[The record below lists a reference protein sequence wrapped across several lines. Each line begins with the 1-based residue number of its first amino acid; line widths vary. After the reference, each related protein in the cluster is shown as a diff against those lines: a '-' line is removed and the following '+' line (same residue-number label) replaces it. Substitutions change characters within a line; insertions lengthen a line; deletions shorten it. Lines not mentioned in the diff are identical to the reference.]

1 MKKIFTVVLIVVTVM
16 AGIALG
22 SFYYINKKIYVPSPK
37 DFFKHNDGQGA
48 KINYNEEK
56 GVFNILLV
64 GLDKRFENDIGR
76 TDSIIL
82 ANINTEA
89 KTVKLISF
97 MRDLYVPIPGHG
109 LNRINAAY
117 SLGGPELLMKTLQQD
132 FNIDVQYYIS
142 IDFRAFQDLVDKLG
156 GIDVEVKDYEVKEI
170 NKYIKEVNG
179 SRATLLSGP
188 GYQKLNGQQ
197 ALSYSRIRKV
207 GNGDF
212 ERTERQRRVLTILIN
227 KARNLSIFKLPDL
240 ASTALNYIKTNIPT
254 GKLMNIA
261 YTVYK
266 FGNTPVETIRVP
278 ADGMFQN
285 MRVKGMAVLVP
296 DLEKNVIYLEKFLS
310 SQGIAFSNLP
320 PYMANNFHF
329 NDKPIDNRGKV
340 RNVIKIVIPKED
352 LTPTINEE
360 EAELEESIKSPE
372 INNNTS
378 EINKNTPSI
387 VPSE

>member
-1 MKKIFTVVLIVVTVM
+1 MKKILTVVLIAVTVM

-37 DFFKHNDGQGA
+37 DFFKHNDGQGD
-48 KINYNEEK
+48 KVNFSEEK
-56 GVFNILLV
+56 GVFNILLI
-64 GLDKRFENDIGR
+64 GLDRRSENDIGR

-89 KTVKLISF
+89 KTIKLISF
-97 MRDLYVPIPGHG
+97 MRDLYVPIPEHG

-117 SLGGPELLMKTLQQD
+117 TLGGPELLIKTLQQD
-132 FNIDVQYYIS
+132 FNIDVQYYVS

-179 SRATLLSGP
+179 SKATLLSGP

-227 KARNLSIFKLPDL
+227 KARSVSILKIPDL

-329 NDKPIDNRGKV
+329 NDKAIDNRGKV
-340 RNVIKIVIPKED
+340 RNIIKIVIPKED

-360 EAELEESIKSPE
+360 ETELEESIKSPDSNNN
-372 INNNTS
+372 INNNS
-378 EINKNTPSI
+378 EVI

>member
-1 MKKIFTVVLIVVTVM
+1 M
-16 AGIALG
+16 
-22 SFYYINKKIYVPSPK
+22 
-37 DFFKHNDGQGA
+37 
-48 KINYNEEK
+48 
-56 GVFNILLV
+56 LV
-64 GLDKRFENDIGR
+64 GLDKRSENDIGR

-89 KTVKLISF
+89 KTIKLVSF
-97 MRDLYVPIPGHG
+97 MRDMYVPIPGHG

-132 FNIDVQYYIS
+132 FNIDVKYYVS

-179 SRATLLSGP
+179 SKATLLSGP

-227 KARNLSIFKLPDL
+227 KARNVSIFKIPDL
-240 ASTALNYIKTNIPT
+240 ASTVLNYIKTNIPT
-254 GKLMNIA
+254 GKLMNLA
-261 YTVYK
+261 YTVYR
-266 FGNTPVETIRVP
+266 FGNTPVETIRIP
-278 ADGMFQN
+278 ADGMFEN

-296 DLEKNVIYLEKFLS
+296 DLEKNVVYLEKFLS

-320 PYMANNFHF
+320 SYMANNFHF

-352 LTPTINEE
+352 LTPTINEDE
-360 EAELEESIKSPE
+360 TELEESIINPGS
-372 INNNTS
+372 NNNVNNNS
-378 EINKNTPSI
+378 EVI

>member
-1 MKKIFTVVLIVVTVM
+1 MKKILTVVLIAVTVM

-37 DFFKHNDGQGA
+37 DFFKHNDGQGD
-48 KINYNEEK
+48 KVNFNEEK
-56 GVFNILLV
+56 GVFNILLI
-64 GLDKRFENDIGR
+64 GLDRRSENDIGR

-89 KTVKLISF
+89 KTIKLISF
-97 MRDLYVPIPGHG
+97 MRDLYVPIPEHG

-117 SLGGPELLMKTLQQD
+117 TLGGPELLIKTLQQD
-132 FNIDVQYYIS
+132 FNIDVQYYVS

-179 SRATLLSGP
+179 SKATLLSGP

-227 KARNLSIFKLPDL
+227 KARSVSILKIPDL

-329 NDKPIDNRGKV
+329 NDKAIDNRGKV
-340 RNVIKIVIPKED
+340 RNIIKIVIPKED

-360 EAELEESIKSPE
+360 ETELEESIKSPDSNNN
-372 INNNTS
+372 INNNS
-378 EINKNTPSI
+378 EVI

>member
-1 MKKIFTVVLIVVTVM
+1 MKKIIAVVLIAVTVM

-48 KINYNEEK
+48 NLNYNEEK
-56 GVFNILLV
+56 GIFNILLV
-64 GLDKRFENDIGR
+64 GLDKRSENDIGR

-89 KTVKLISF
+89 KTIKLVSF
-97 MRDLYVPIPGHG
+97 MRDMYVPIPGHG

-132 FNIDVQYYIS
+132 FNIDVQYYVS

-227 KARNLSIFKLPDL
+227 KARSVSIFKIPDL

-254 GKLMNIA
+254 GKLMNLA
-261 YTVYK
+261 YTVYR
-266 FGNTPVETIRVP
+266 FGNTPVETIRIP
-278 ADGMFQN
+278 ADGMFEN

-296 DLEKNVIYLEKFLS
+296 DLEKNVVYLEKFLS

-320 PYMANNFHF
+320 SYMANNFHF

-352 LTPTINEE
+352 LTPTINEDE
-360 EAELEESIKSPE
+360 TELEESIINPGS
-372 INNNTS
+372 NNNVNNNS
-378 EINKNTPSI
+378 EVI

>member
-1 MKKIFTVVLIVVTVM
+1 LKKILAVVLIAVTVM
-16 AGIALG
+16 SGIALG

-37 DFFKHNDGQGA
+37 DFFKHNDGQGVNL
-48 KINYNEEK
+48 NYNEEK
-56 GVFNILLV
+56 GIFNILLV
-64 GLDKRFENDIGR
+64 GLDRRSENDIGR

-82 ANINTEA
+82 ANINTQS
-89 KTVKLISF
+89 KTIKLVSF

-132 FNIDVQYYIS
+132 FNIDVQYYVS

-179 SRATLLSGP
+179 SKATLLSGP

-227 KARNLSIFKLPDL
+227 KARNVSILKMPDL
-240 ASTALNYIKTNIPT
+240 ASTVLNYIKTNIPT
-254 GKLMNIA
+254 GKLMNLA
-261 YTVYK
+261 YTVYR
-266 FGNTPVETIRVP
+266 FGNTPVETIRIP
-278 ADGMFQN
+278 ADGMFEN

-296 DLEKNVIYLEKFLS
+296 DLEKNVVYLEKFLS

-320 PYMANNFHF
+320 SYMANNFHF

-340 RNVIKIVIPKED
+340 RNVIKIIIPKED

-360 EAELEESIKSPE
+360 EKELEESIINPGS
-372 INNNTS
+372 NNNVNNNS
-378 EINKNTPSI
+378 KVI

>member
-1 MKKIFTVVLIVVTVM
+1 MKKILAVVLIAVTVM
-16 AGIALG
+16 SGIALG

-37 DFFKHNDGQGA
+37 DFFKHNDGQGVNL
-48 KINYNEEK
+48 NYNEEK
-56 GVFNILLV
+56 GIFNILLV
-64 GLDKRFENDIGR
+64 GLDRRSENDIGR

-82 ANINTEA
+82 ANINTQS
-89 KTVKLISF
+89 KTIKLVSF

-132 FNIDVQYYIS
+132 FNIDVQYYVS

-179 SRATLLSGP
+179 SKATLLSGP

-227 KARNLSIFKLPDL
+227 KARNVSILKMPDL
-240 ASTALNYIKTNIPT
+240 ASTVLNYIKTNIPT
-254 GKLMNIA
+254 GKLMNLA
-261 YTVYK
+261 YTVYR
-266 FGNTPVETIRVP
+266 FGNTPVETIRIP
-278 ADGMFQN
+278 ADGMFEN

-296 DLEKNVIYLEKFLS
+296 DLEKNVVYLEKFLS

-320 PYMANNFHF
+320 SYMANNFHF

-340 RNVIKIVIPKED
+340 RNVIKIIIPKED

-360 EAELEESIKSPE
+360 EKELEESIINPGS
-372 INNNTS
+372 NNNVNNNS
-378 EINKNTPSI
+378 KVI

>member
-1 MKKIFTVVLIVVTVM
+1 MKKILAVVLIAVTVM

-37 DFFKHNDGQGA
+37 DFLKHNDGQGA
-48 KINYNEEK
+48 NFNYNEEK
-56 GVFNILLV
+56 GIFNILLV
-64 GLDKRFENDIGR
+64 GLDRRSENDIGR

-89 KTVKLISF
+89 KTIKLVSF

-117 SLGGPELLMKTLQQD
+117 SLGGPELLLKTLQQD
-132 FNIDVQYYIS
+132 FNIDVQYYVS

-156 GIDVEVKDYEVKEI
+156 GIDIEVKDYEVKEI

-179 SRATLLSGP
+179 SKATLLSGP

-212 ERTERQRRVLTILIN
+212 ERAERQRRVLTILIN
-227 KARNLSIFKLPDL
+227 KARRVSILKMPDL
-240 ASTALNYIKTNIPT
+240 ASTIFNYIKTNIPT
-254 GKLMNIA
+254 GKLMNLA
-261 YTVYK
+261 FTVYR

-278 ADGMFQN
+278 ADGMFEN

-296 DLEKNVIYLEKFLS
+296 DLEKNVIYFEKFLS

-320 PYMANNFHF
+320 SYMANNFHF

-340 RNVIKIVIPKED
+340 RNIIKIVIPKED
-352 LTPTINEE
+352 LTPTINEKE
-360 EAELEESIKSPE
+360 TELEESIINPGS
-372 INNNTS
+372 NNNLNNNS
-378 EINKNTPSI
+378 EVI

>member
-1 MKKIFTVVLIVVTVM
+1 MKKILAVVLIAVTVM

-48 KINYNEEK
+48 NLNYNEEK
-56 GVFNILLV
+56 GIFNILLV
-64 GLDKRFENDIGR
+64 GLDKRSENDIGR

-89 KTVKLISF
+89 KTIKLVSF
-97 MRDLYVPIPGHG
+97 MRDMYVPIPGHG

-132 FNIDVQYYIS
+132 FNIDVQYYVS

-179 SRATLLSGP
+179 SKATLLSGP

-227 KARNLSIFKLPDL
+227 KARNVSIFKIPDL
-240 ASTALNYIKTNIPT
+240 ASTVLNYIKTNIPT
-254 GKLMNIA
+254 GKLMNLA
-261 YTVYK
+261 YTVYR
-266 FGNTPVETIRVP
+266 FGNTPVETIRIP
-278 ADGMFQN
+278 ADGMFEN

-296 DLEKNVIYLEKFLS
+296 DLEKNVVYLEKFLS

-320 PYMANNFHF
+320 SYMANNFHF

-352 LTPTINEE
+352 LTPTINEDE
-360 EAELEESIKSPE
+360 TELEESIINPGS
-372 INNNTS
+372 NNNVNNNS
-378 EINKNTPSI
+378 EVI

>member
-1 MKKIFTVVLIVVTVM
+1 MKKILAVVLIAVTVM

-48 KINYNEEK
+48 NLNYNEEK
-56 GVFNILLV
+56 GIFNILLV
-64 GLDKRFENDIGR
+64 GLDKRSENDIGR

-89 KTVKLISF
+89 KTIKLVSF
-97 MRDLYVPIPGHG
+97 MRDMYVPIPGHG

-132 FNIDVQYYIS
+132 FNIDVQYYVS

-179 SRATLLSGP
+179 SKATLLSGP

-227 KARNLSIFKLPDL
+227 KARSVSIFKIPDL

-254 GKLMNIA
+254 GKLMNLA
-261 YTVYK
+261 YTVYR
-266 FGNTPVETIRVP
+266 FGNTPVETIRIP
-278 ADGMFQN
+278 ADGMFEN

-296 DLEKNVIYLEKFLS
+296 NLENNVVYLEKFLS

-320 PYMANNFHF
+320 SYMANNFHF

-352 LTPTINEE
+352 LTPTINEDE
-360 EAELEESIKSPE
+360 TELEESIINPGS
-372 INNNTS
+372 NNNVNNNS
-378 EINKNTPSI
+378 EVI